1 MVASKF
7 TSHCK
12 SEFCYKMYVFGTVL
26 NIMVYVLSKQYCK
39 VYLGSN
45 VKEILKSCIQFV
57 PNGQS
62 ADSEMH
68 SDTF

>member
-1 MVASKF
+1 
-7 TSHCK
+7 
-12 SEFCYKMYVFGTVL
+12 MYVFSTVL